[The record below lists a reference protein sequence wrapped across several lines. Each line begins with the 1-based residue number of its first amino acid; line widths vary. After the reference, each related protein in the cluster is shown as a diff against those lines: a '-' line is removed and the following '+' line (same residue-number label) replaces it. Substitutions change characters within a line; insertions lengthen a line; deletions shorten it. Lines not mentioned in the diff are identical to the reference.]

1 MREHAVV
8 LKMLIEIRPLGSYSY
23 CGDMGFVYAV
33 NIWIRVFKSLKYQDP
48 LYLISGTASTY
59 LT

>member
-8 LKMLIEIRPLGSYSY
+8 LKMLIEIRPLGSYLY

-48 LYLISGTASTY
+48 HKTLF
-59 LT
+59 